1 MADIT
6 ASLFADLEQQNLDQ
20 SQPLAARM
28 RPKHLSEF
36 TGQRHLL
43 DEGKLL
49 RRMIDAKR
57 IGSVILSGPPGTG
70 KTTLANLIAASV

>member
-1 MADIT
+1 MGMLHLDGVLFPGVTFILRFCVMADTT

-43 DEGKLL
+43 DEENCFG
-49 RRMIDAKR
+49 A
-57 IGSVILSGPPGTG
+57 
-70 KTTLANLIAASV
+70 